1 MCRIDD
7 CQDRCDG
14 PHRHRQRGMECPD
27 ANLAVQSISTL
38 FLRPG
43 DKSSS
48 VSILSPPS
56 LITQA
61 LTGKSLPP
69 PSFAPDLLCRDPFLN
84 FSPLP
89 SSLSYSL
96 SISSFESCN
105 ERRFPSLP
113 TRPRRRRRGE
123 STRKEA
129 KGRRRGEERDKSHK
143 FLALPPPFFLLSLI
157 PLFVAPRGGRE
168 GGHSPN
174 SPPIPKRGG
183 TLSSLPKGGEALLCS
198 SSQTPFSPPPPL
210 STPRVW

>member
-1 MCRIDD
+1 
-7 CQDRCDG
+7 
-14 PHRHRQRGMECPD
+14 MECPD

-43 DKSSS
+43 NKSSS
-48 VSILSPPS
+48 VSIPSPPS

-61 LTGKSLPP
+61 LTGKSLPPP

-168 GGHSPN
+168 DIH
-174 SPPIPKRGG
+174 PIPHPFRRGG
-183 TLSSLPKGGEALLCS
+183 EDLELTSEEGGGRHCS
-198 SSQTPFSPPPPL
+198 AHPLRPPFSPPRRP
-210 STPRVW
+210 VG